1 MPIATPS
8 PWDPR
13 QYDRFKAERSQPFFD
28 LVDLL
33 RPRPAPR
40 VVDLGCGTG
49 ELTAAL
55 VARLGATEVL
65 GLDNA
70 ETMLAEARGRA
81 GGTLRFDHADIATF
95 HEPGA
100 WDVLLSNA
108 ALQWLPDHAA
118 VLARWVASLRP
129 GGQLA
134 VQVPANADHATHLLA
149 DELAHEEPFRSAF
162 AAGRPPPDAVAANVL
177 APERYAALLH
187 GLGLREPQVRLQVY
201 CHLLDGPEQAVEW
214 VKGTTL
220 NRFKAAL
227 PEALFAAFLDR
238 YRARLL
244 ARLAQEAGAEEGR
257 PYLYPFKRILMWGQA
272 GEPPSR

>member
-134 VQVPANADHATHLLA
+134 VQVPANAYMPSHLVA
-149 DELAHEEPFRSAF
+149 DELAHTEPYLSAF
-162 AAGRPPPDAVAANVL
+162 EGAPPPDPVAEHVL
-177 APERYAALLH
+177 QPEQYAQILFD
-187 GLGLREPQVRLQVY
+187 LGCERQHVRLQVY
-201 CHLLDGPEQAVEW
+201 PHVLANTRDIVQW
-214 VKGTTL
+214 VRGTTL
-220 NRFKAAL
+220 TRFQKRL
-227 PEALFAAFLDR
+227 PADVFERFVADYEAE
-238 YRARLL
+238 LL
-244 ARLAQEAGAEEGR
+244 ARIGER
-257 PYLYPFKRILMWGQA
+257 SPCFFPFRRILFWGRTA
-272 GEPPSR
+272 GSTPMAVR